1 MNSLEYLPAYNDMIA
16 ALDAFMLLLILLLG
30 VRDGLMVIN
39 KNNN

>member
-16 ALDAFMLLLILLLG
+16 ALDAFMLLILLLG

>member
-1 MNSLEYLPAYNDMIA
+1 MNSLEYLPAYNDMIT
-16 ALDAFMLLLILLLG
+16 ALDAFMLLILLLG